1 VPGDPLWNLL
11 SAGLHLSGSHGAT
24 SFPDVKGH
32 SFTRTGNVTISTAQN
47 RFAGGEGSA
56 YFPGGASDR
65 IVASASPDFSFTGT
79 SLSISA
85 SIYPLAM
92 PPGPGDNHCRL
103 VLIGINSSS
112 TAFCLDINTAGAFG
126 VYVPLSGR
134 NNLFT
139 PNGVLT
145 LNAWQDLE
153 VSVFNRTCLLFLN
166 GNLLASMANLDMP
179 VAGNNPVKIG
189 GDQSGYP
196 SVDTPF
202 TGYVSNLRILCKA
215 GRHGS
220 SYAPDTQ
227 PFPEGLELPQAVR
240 ARDPQPGIRSPAPA
254 WKAVRSP
261 AGSLLFDAEHG
272 GRGRIVGTV
281 KAKGETNYPVARRVR
296 LLRKRDGALAR
307 ETWSD
312 AAGNYVFDHIRHDV
326 VYILMSHDHTG
337 LYNAVID
344 DAITPDLIP

>member
-1 VPGDPLWNLL
+1 MPGDPLWNLL
-11 SAGLHLSGSHGAT
+11 SAGLHLAGSHGAT

-32 SFTRTGNVTISTAQN
+32 AFTRTGAVAISTAQN

-65 IVASASPDFSFTGT
+65 IVASASPDFSFTGL
-79 SLSISA
+79 SLSISV
-85 SIYPLAM
+85 SIYPLAL
-92 PPGPGDNHCRL
+92 PAAGTQCRL
-103 VLIGINSSS
+103 ILLGTNGNS
-112 TAFCLDINTAGAFG
+112 TALAFG
-126 VYVPLSGR
+126 FDQYGTVFAYVPVTGKNYLYSPG
-134 NNLFT
+134 
-139 PNGVLT
+139 GEVT

-153 VSVFNRTCLLFLN
+153 VSVFNRTCLLFRN
-166 GNLLASMANLDMP
+166 GILLASLANLDLP
-179 VAGNNPVKIG
+179 SAGNNPVKIG

-196 SVDTPF
+196 TVDASF
-202 TGYVSNLRILCKA
+202 NGYLSNLRILCTA

-281 KAKGETNYPVARRVR
+281 KAKGTPDYPLSRRVR

-326 VYILMSHDHTG
+326 TYILMSHDHTG

>member
-1 VPGDPLWNLL
+1 MPGDPLWNLL
-11 SAGLHLSGSHGAT
+11 SAGLHLAGSHGAT

-32 SFTRTGNVTISTAQN
+32 AFTRTGNVVISTAQN

-65 IVASASPDFSFTGT
+65 IVASASPDFSFNAL
-79 SLSISA
+79 SLSISV
-85 SIYPLAM
+85 SIYPLAL
-92 PPGPGDNHCRL
+92 PATQCRL
-103 VLIGINSSS
+103 ILLGANGSS
-112 TAFCLDINTAGAFG
+112 TAFCLAFDSIGAFG
-126 VYVPLSGR
+126 AYVPLVGR

-139 PNGVLT
+139 AGGVIT

-153 VSVFNRTCLLFLN
+153 VSVFNRTVLLFRN
-166 GNLLASMANLDMP
+166 GLLLASMANLDMP
-179 VAGNNPVKIG
+179 SAGNNAVKLG

-196 SVDTPF
+196 SVDSPF
-202 TGYVSNLRILCKA
+202 YGYMSELRILCTA

-281 KAKGETNYPVARRVR
+281 KAKGTPDYPLSRRVR

-312 AAGNYVFDHIRHDV
+312 AAGNYVFDHLRHDV
-326 VYILMSHDHTG
+326 TYILMSHDHTG

>member
-1 VPGDPLWNLL
+1 MPGDPLWNLL

-65 IVASASPDFSFTGT
+65 IVASASPDFSFTGL
-79 SLSISA
+79 SLSISV
-85 SIYPLAM
+85 SIYPLAL
-92 PPGPGDNHCRL
+92 PAAGTQCRL
-103 VLIGINSSS
+103 ILLGVNASA
-112 TAFCLDINTAGAFG
+112 TAFCLAVDSYGAFG

-139 PNGVLT
+139 PAGVLT
-145 LNAWQDLE
+145 LNSWLDLE
-153 VSVFNRTCLLFLN
+153 VSVFNRTCLLFHN
-166 GNLLASMANLDMP
+166 GILLASLANLDLP
-179 VAGNNPVKIG
+179 SAGNNPVKIG

-196 SVDTPF
+196 SVDAPF
-202 TGYVSNLRILCKA
+202 TGYMSDLRILCTA

-240 ARDPQPGIRSPAPA
+240 ARDPQPGIRSPTPA

-281 KAKGETNYPVARRVR
+281 KAKGMPDYPVARRVR